1 MTNFKTRYFNT
12 IERVDRIGCL
22 RKMSKHVNK
31 IKEEYEYYYLLPE
44 TVQRFFIQPFGF
56 TMQGEVAYYYMEYS
70 HAKDLGLQ
78 SAAKEVSDAE
88 FLRFLEK
95 IQIFKNCMPDEPVLD
110 IQVDKNARE
119 LVLEKTKERLEELKN
134 SDWYQSSYAIKI
146 EESENSLDACYKLLE
161 EKFEKFYPQ
170 RTYKRIVLS
179 HGDLT
184 FNNILWDDQS
194 NYFKLIDPRGSSS
207 MYMDEYY
214 DLAKLS
220 QSINGGYD
228 DIIHDN
234 YSINTSDMSLYID
247 GGLSPKVT
255 GAFKMYVEHNKINY
269 KLLRVYE
276 ASLFLS
282 LAAHHTEDH
291 QRVAAFILN
300 AARILKKI
308 K

>member
-1 MTNFKTRYFNT
+1 MREFKTRYFNT
-12 IERVDRIGCL
+12 IERVERIGCL
-22 RKMSKHVNK
+22 KKISKHINK

-56 TMQGEVAYYYMEYS
+56 TVQGEVAYYYMEES
-70 HAKDLGLQ
+70 HARDFGIQ
-78 SAAKEVSDAE
+78 AASKEISDAE
-88 FLRFLEK
+88 FLRLLEQ
-95 IQIFKNCMPDEPVLD
+95 IQIFRNCLPDEPVLD

-119 LVLEKTKERLEELKN
+119 LVLTKTKERLQELKE
-134 SDWYQSSYAIKI
+134 SDWYKSKYAIAI

-161 EKFEKFYPQ
+161 EKFEALYPQ
-170 RTYKRIVLS
+170 RVYKRIVLS

-184 FNNILWDDQS
+184 FNNILWDDAN

-228 DIIHDN
+228 DIIHNN
-234 YSINTSDMSLYID
+234 YSINRSDMSLYID
-247 GGLSPKVT
+247 GGFSPRVT

-276 ASLFLS
+276 SALFLS
-282 LAAHHTEDH
+282 LAVHHVDDH